1 MCHVLCLMS
10 CECLFALLAL
20 SFYPLRLFMKLRHS
34 IGLASL
40 LGLAL
45 AGPTLAMDASFKDA
59 ITRLP

>member
-1 MCHVLCLMS
+1 
-10 CECLFALLAL
+10 
-20 SFYPLRLFMKLRHS
+20 MKLRHS

-45 AGPTLAMDASFKDA
+45 AGPTLAMDARFKDA